1 MARYR
6 AYDNKL
12 DFGAKFFFIKC
23 LELSL
28 EVTLRFLMQLLM
40 RLSKINLHL
49 WMVDGGDYRNS
60 CNNITCTS
68 LAGPLTGG
76 PQCPM
81 SN

>member
-12 DFGAKFFFIKC
+12 DFEG
-23 LELSL
+23 ELFYQTPRAVFRSNF
-28 EVTLRFLMQLLM
+28 TFFLMQLLM

-76 PQCPM
+76 PQCRM